1 MNKVIIKGRLTR
13 DPDIGETKSGEMV
26 ARYTVAVDRYNSD
39 ADFIPC
45 VAFRKSAEFARNYL
59 HKGKEI
65 LVEGSI
71 KTGSYEKDGKTFK
84 ATDVIVDRQEFCGSR
99 NESNDSIENTQPAA
113 APAPSADMSD
123 FEEVVST
130 GTLPF

>member
-1 MNKVIIKGRLTR
+1 MNKVIIKGRLTK
-13 DPDIGETKSGEMV
+13 DPEIRQTNSGEMV

-71 KTGSYEKDGKTFK
+71 KTGSYEKDGRTFHT
-84 ATDVIVDRQEFCGSR
+84 TDVIVDRQEFCGSR
-99 NESNDSIENTQPAA
+99 SDSTENTQPS
-113 APAPSADMSD
+113 APAASDMSD

-130 GTLPF
+130 GKLPF

>member
-13 DPDIGETKSGEMV
+13 DPEIRQTNSGEMV

-45 VAFRKSAEFARNYL
+45 AAFRKSAEFARNYL

-71 KTGSYEKDGKTFK
+71 KTGSYEKDGHTIYT
-84 ATDVIVDRQEFCGSR
+84 TDVIVDRQEFCGSR
-99 NESNDSIENTQPAA
+99 DSTENTQPAA
-113 APAPSADMSD
+113 ASAPSSDMND
-123 FEEVVST
+123 FQEVVST
-130 GTLPF
+130 GKLPF

>member
-13 DPDIGETKSGEMV
+13 DPEIRQTNSGEMV

-45 VAFRKSAEFARNYL
+45 VAFRKGAEFARNYL

-71 KTGSYEKDGKTFK
+71 KTGRYEKDGKTFYT
-84 ATDVIVDRQEFCGSR
+84 TDVIVDRQEFCGAR
-99 NESNDSIENTQPAA
+99 NDSTENTQPS
-113 APAPSADMSD
+113 APVGDDMND

>member
-71 KTGSYEKDGKTFK
+71 KTGSYEKDGQTVY
-84 ATDVIVDRQEFCGSR
+84 ATDVIVDRQEFCGSK
-99 NESNDSIENTQPAA
+99 NDSAENTQASAPAA
-113 APAPSADMSD
+113 ADMSD

-130 GTLPF
+130 GKLPF

>member
-1 MNKVIIKGRLTR
+1 MNKVIIKGRVVR
-13 DPDIGETKSGEMV
+13 DPDVRQTTNGELM

-84 ATDVIVDRQEFCGSR
+84 TTEVIVDRQEFCGSK
-99 NESNDSIENTQPAA
+99 NDSTENTQPS
-113 APAPSADMSD
+113 APSADMSD

-130 GTLPF
+130 GKLPF

>member
-45 VAFRKSAEFARNYL
+45 VAFKKSAEFARNYL

-71 KTGSYEKDGKTFK
+71 KTGRYEKDGHPVYT
-84 ATDVIVDRQEFCGSR
+84 TDVIVDRQEFCGSR
-99 NESNDSIENTQPAA
+99 NDSTENTQPS
-113 APAPSADMSD
+113 APAASDMSD

-130 GTLPF
+130 GKLPF

>member
-1 MNKVIIKGRLTR
+1 MNKVIIKGRLTK
-13 DPDIGETKSGEMV
+13 DPDIGQTRNGEIV
-26 ARYTVAVDRYNSD
+26 ARYTIAVDRYNSD

-71 KTGSYEKDGKTFK
+71 KTGRYEKDGHTVYT
-84 ATDVIVDRQEFCGSR
+84 TDVIVDRQEFCGSR
-99 NESNDSIENTQPAA
+99 NDTAENTQAS
-113 APAPSADMSD
+113 APASSDMSD

-130 GTLPF
+130 GKLPF

>member
-1 MNKVIIKGRLTR
+1 MNKVILKGRVTR
-13 DPDIGETKSGEMV
+13 DPDIRQTTNGELM

-71 KTGSYEKDGKTFK
+71 KTGSYEKDGHTVYT
-84 ATDVIVDRQEFCGSR
+84 TDVIVDRQEFCGSR
-99 NESNDSIENTQPAA
+99 DSTENTQPAA
-113 APAPSADMSD
+113 APAPAADMND

-130 GTLPF
+130 GKLPF

>member
-1 MNKVIIKGRLTR
+1 MNKVIIKGKLTR
-13 DPDIGETKSGEMV
+13 DPDIRQTNSGELV
-26 ARYTVAVDRYNSD
+26 ARYTIAVDRYNSD

-71 KTGSYEKDGKTFK
+71 KTGHYEKDGHPVYT
-84 ATDVIVDRQEFCGSR
+84 TDVIVDRQEFCGSK
-99 NESNDSIENTQPAA
+99 NDSTENTQAA
-113 APAPSADMSD
+113 STASSSDMSD

-130 GTLPF
+130 GKLPF